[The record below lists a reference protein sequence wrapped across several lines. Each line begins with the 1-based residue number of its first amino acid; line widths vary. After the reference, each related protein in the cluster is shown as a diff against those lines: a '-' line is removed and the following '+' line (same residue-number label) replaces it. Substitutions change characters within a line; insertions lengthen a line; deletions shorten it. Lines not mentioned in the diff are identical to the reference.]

1 MFRYHDKKILI
12 VDDQKAFHV
21 MLKAMLTNQG
31 AKDITF
37 VDTTEQ
43 AVKIASVVKFDIYL
57 LDYNLGSGKNG
68 VQLLDY
74 LKQNNLIPDHAL
86 CFIITGDSNKRMV
99 LTAIEKSPDDYLMKP
114 FSPVQLST
122 RLTAATHRKTMLQA
136 IYNAISDKNHV
147 LAISLCKQKIDQAPE
162 YRNLCKNL
170 LAEIYIQIEDFENA
184 DRILKPLIEL
194 RPLVRPC
201 ISLGRSYFLQ
211 KKYKESIEVLTRLIE
226 NSPLQMEAYRWLA
239 HSYKKDGQ
247 LNNALNVLTQAA
259 NTTHHSIERHQ
270 EVALLANEMEEYA
283 VMLNSYYS
291 ILHLSRNSFYPDP
304 CHLANYLRSII
315 NLAKQET
322 DMGERR
328 LILKKVSSALYQSR
342 FEEGKNKDFNF
353 NGFDEIYQANVHFAL
368 NEPLKAKRRILSTL
382 KNTNQAVVDFDTTFL
397 IESAFSLLNISEF
410 DEAEPLLEELKQ
422 RHIIDPTT
430 AINIKKHTGDLLQ
443 QRIENFKGY
452 NKAGI
457 EFFTAKQYQAALDSF
472 ERALILEPLNSGAIL
487 NRSQVLIHMLQEKP
501 TNKDELIAQFQSS
514 IALLNNTHL
523 PGMHA
528 ERLNALR
535 HELKKIKG
543 VA

>member
-1 MFRYHDKKILI
+1 MFHYHDKKILI

-31 AKDITF
+31 AKNITF
-37 VDTTEQ
+37 ADTIDQ
-43 AVKIASVVKFDIYL
+43 AVKITKVVKFDIYL

-74 LKQNNLIPDHAL
+74 LKKNNLIPDHAL

-122 RLTAATHRKTMLQA
+122 RLTAATHRKVMLHA
-136 IYNAISDKNHV
+136 IYKAISDKHYE

-170 LAEIYIQIEDFENA
+170 LAEIYIQIEDFQSA
-184 DRILKPLIEL
+184 DKILKPLIEL

-211 KKYKESIEVLTRLIE
+211 KEYKKSIEVLTRLIE
-226 NSPLQMEAYRWLA
+226 DAPLQMEAYRWLA
-239 HSYKKDGQ
+239 RSYKNDGQ
-247 LNNALNVLTQAA
+247 LNNALNILTQAA

-270 EVALLANEMEEYA
+270 EVALLANEMEEYI

-291 ILHLSRNSFYPDP
+291 ILHLSRSSFYPDP

-315 NLAKQET
+315 NLAKQEK
-322 DMGERR
+322 DIGERKH
-328 LILKKVSSALYQSR
+328 ILKKVSSALYQSR

-353 NGFDEIYQANVHFAL
+353 NGFDEIYQANVHLAL
-368 NEPLKAKRRILSTL
+368 NEPLKAKRRIFNTL
-382 KNTNQAVVDFDTTFL
+382 KNTHQAVVDFDTTFL
-397 IESAFSLLNISEF
+397 MESSLSLLDIGEF
-410 DEAEPLLEELKQ
+410 DEAEPLLEELEQ

-430 AINIKKHTGDLLQ
+430 AINIKKHTGDLLT

-457 EFFTAKQYQAALDSF
+457 EFFTAKRYQEALDSF

-487 NRSQVLIHMLQEKP
+487 NRAQVFIHMLQENP
-501 TNKDELIAQFQSS
+501 ANKDELITQFQNS

-523 PGMHA
+523 PEMHA

>member
-74 LKQNNLIPDHAL
+74 LKQNKLIPDHAL

-122 RLTAATHRKTMLQA
+122 RLTAAAHRKTMLQA
-136 IYNAISDKNHV
+136 IYKAISDKNHV

-315 NLAKQET
+315 NLAKQEK
-322 DMGERR
+322 DIGQRK

-368 NEPLKAKRRILSTL
+368 NDHLKAKRRIFNTL
-382 KNTNQAVVDFDTTFL
+382 KNTSDAIVDFDTTFL
-397 IESAFSLLNISEF
+397 MESSFSLLDIGEF
-410 DEAEPLLEELKQ
+410 DEAEPYLKELDQ

-430 AINIKKHTGDLLQ
+430 EINIKKYTGEILEK
-443 QRIENFKGY
+443 RIKHFKSY

-457 EFFTAKQYQAALDSF
+457 DFFTEKRYQEALDNF
-472 ERALILEPLNSGAIL
+472 EKALLLEPLNSGAIL
-487 NRSQVLIHMLQEKP
+487 NRSQVFIHMLQENPK
-501 TNKDELIAQFQSS
+501 NKEELMTHLQNS
-514 IALLNNTHL
+514 ISLLNNTHL
-523 PGMHA
+523 PTIHA
-528 ERLNALR
+528 ERLSTLR

-543 VA
+543 TV